1 MPKES
6 TRSLRKEKWI
16 GRAMAGAFAGVLAMG
31 WIPPGASAAE
41 GEVSSVASAPV
52 EPVHSWRTGG
62 GKSYFIPALEIPSFL
77 ILLNLSD
84 RLIYGDAIY
93 GSTYKS
99 SRDHLLHGPWNFDH
113 DPFNVNQL
121 GHPYQGAM
129 MYGFARSA
137 GLSFWES
144 LVYSNAGSLMWKIAG
159 ETDDPSINDQITT
172 GNAGSLLGEPLF
184 RMANLVLG
192 DGGNEPGFWRS
203 LGASF
208 ISPPTVLNRLVFG
221 ERFEPLYPSH
231 DPATFTQV
239 RLGSSL
245 TVREEDHGF
254 TNTETRKE
262 TSLDFSMDYGLPGK
276 PGYTYRRP
284 FDYFNFQFTAV
295 DSKGSFEN
303 VMTRGLLY
311 GTDYELGDD
320 YRGVWGLYG
329 SYDYISPKVFRV
341 SSTAGSLGTT
351 GQWWLSRDVAL
362 QGTALAGPGFGAAGT
377 TATVGQRDYHY
388 GATVQELLAL
398 RMIFGNVAM
407 LDATGR
413 EYYVGSAG
421 AGSNNSKGT
430 ERISRGNVS
439 FTVRVFRHHAI
450 GIQYVESR
458 RNAKYASLP
467 TRAQSEKTFSLNYN
481 FLGDTRFGAVEWRNG
496 MDADDR

>member
-1 MPKES
+1 MKTDVERAFPNMRE
-6 TRSLRKEKWI
+6 I
-16 GRAMAGAFAGVLAMG
+16 GRATRRIIVGVLALG
-31 WIPPGASAAE
+31 LVRPGTGLAEETVPSA
-41 GEVSSVASAPV
+41 ASAPADQ
-52 EPVHSWRTGG
+52 VHSWRTGG
-62 GKSYFIPALEIPSFL
+62 GKSYLIPALEIPSFL

-99 SRDHLLHGPWNFDH
+99 SRDHLLHGPWKFDN

-159 ETDDPSINDQITT
+159 ETDAPSINDQITT

-192 DGGNEPGFWRS
+192 DGGDDPGFWRS
-203 LGASF
+203 LGACF

-231 DPATFTQV
+231 NPATFTQV

-254 TNTETRKE
+254 SNTESRKE

-295 DSKGSFEN
+295 DGKTSFEN
-303 VMTRGLLY
+303 LMTRGLLY

-329 SYDYISPKVFRV
+329 SYDYLSPKVFRV

-351 GQWWLSRDVAL
+351 GQWWLSRDLAL

-398 RMIFGNVAM
+398 RLIFGNVAM
-407 LDATGR
+407 LDASGR
-413 EYYVGSAG
+413 EYYVSEVGST
-421 AGSNNSKGT
+421 STKGT
-430 ERISRGNVS
+430 ERIARGNVS
-439 FTVRVFRHHAI
+439 FTLRVFRHHAI

-458 RNAKYASLP
+458 RNAEYANLP

-481 FLGDTRFGAVEWRNG
+481 FIGDKRFGEVEWRNG
-496 MDADDR
+496 MDSDDR